1 MALQYL
7 TSCVELTT
15 RDLDALHGMVD
26 CGRQV
31 SYRTARDHIGRDVLA
46 SVFPDYKWTR
56 TPGGLSMRHDW
67 HVGYFRSVFRGRPV
81 YYVVHSAIEYIFGE
95 V

>member
-7 TSCVELTT
+7 TSCVET
-15 RDLDALHGMVD
+15 LDIDSLRKMCD
-26 CGRQV
+26 RGRQV
-31 SYRTARDHIGRDVLA
+31 SYRTARDKIGRDVLA

-67 HVGYFRSVFRGRPV
+67 HIGYFKSVFRGKPV
-81 YYVVHSAIEYIFGE
+81 YYVVHSAIEYIFWE